1 MADAAIAPDVWRIF
15 ARAPLCAS
23 IVLIDYF
30 ACADL
35 LCDYWRRE
43 NPLSIFWKWTIGV
56 ALALFIVAFI
66 GLSLMAGSPKDA
78 YGMVR
83 YALPHMHRGKLKVGD
98 DAPDARLVA
107 LNGSDHFHIRER
119 TGVKPLVLVFGSFT

>member
-1 MADAAIAPDVWRIF
+1 LTLFWR
-15 ARAPLCAS
+15 
-23 IVLIDYF
+23 
-30 ACADL
+30 
-35 LCDYWRRE
+35 
-43 NPLSIFWKWTIGV
+43 WTIGV

-66 GLSLMAGSPKDA
+66 GLSLMAGSPKDV

-107 LNGSDHFHIRER
+107 LNGSDRFHIRER
-119 TGVKPLVLVFGSFT
+119 TGAKPLVLVFGSFT

>member
-1 MADAAIAPDVWRIF
+1 MS
-15 ARAPLCAS
+15 L
-23 IVLIDYF
+23 
-30 ACADL
+30 
-35 LCDYWRRE
+35 
-43 NPLSIFWKWTIGV
+43 FWKWTIGV
-56 ALALFIVAFI
+56 VLALFIVAFI

-107 LNGSDHFHIRER
+107 LNGSDRFHIRER
-119 TGVKPLVLVFGSFT
+119 TGAKPLVLVFGSFT